1 MVSGYGIKSKIDN
14 ISINKTVLIV
24 LSVSMAVFV
33 WSFSAGIVNIALPT
47 ISQYMDIS
55 TYLVSWVVIVH
66 LLILT
71 SFMLI
76 FGRLGDIIGLKKVFL
91 TGIFLF
97 TVSSYLCGI
106 SLDFIQLL
114 LFRGLQGLG
123 SAMLLSISPAL
134 ISKHL
139 NANFQA
145 KGFAA
150 LSASTAIALAA
161 GYGVGGLTIQ
171 YFDWN
176 WIFLIVVP
184 LGIIAF
190 VLNFFFIPPD
200 KYEEKKLDF
209 DLVGA
214 FLILIVMVILILS
227 IYAAKDLGLTSKWF
241 IGGLCF
247 DFILFSGL
255 IHWENKQKYPI
266 FDLDLLKDIKLLLP
280 LLATFL
286 ITLVLMGTIFLVPF
300 YLDLIMGYS
309 TAFSGML
316 ILIPTLLVLIAG
328 PLSGVITDK
337 FGSKIPTVISCILLM
352 ISLGFFILIDQNVGI
367 IFILLALS
375 ARFLS
380 EGFFA
385 PANNK
390 QIMKNGYKGNI
401 GSISSLM
408 NTSKYMGV
416 ILGVVVFSAIFES
429 TIIQQTNNL
438 ADMPVT
444 GALHLAAPIS
454 VLLNGFQNT
463 FLFGLIISLSV
474 LFMVLISRQW
484 EG

>member
-1 MVSGYGIKSKIDN
+1 MVSGYDIKSKMDN
-14 ISINKTVLIV
+14 ININKTVLIV

-33 WSFSAGIVNIALPT
+33 WSFSAGTVNIALPT

-76 FGRLGDIIGLKKVFL
+76 FGRLGDIIGLRKVFL
-91 TGIFLF
+91 MGICVF

-106 SLDFIQLL
+106 SIDFVQLL

-139 NANFQA
+139 NPNFQA

-150 LSASTAIALAA
+150 ISAATTIALAA
-161 GYGVGGLTIQ
+161 GYGAGGLTLQ
-171 YFDWN
+171 YCDWN
-176 WIFLIVVP
+176 WVFLIVVP

-190 VLNFFFIPPD
+190 ILNFFFIPPD
-200 KYEEKKLDF
+200 TFHEKKLDF

-227 IYAAKDLGLTSKWF
+227 IYVAKDMGLTSKWF
-241 IGGLCF
+241 IGGICF

-266 FDLDLLKDIKLLLP
+266 FDLNLLKDSKLLLP
-280 LLATFL
+280 LLAAFL
-286 ITLVLMGTIFLVPF
+286 ITLVFMGTIFLVPF

-309 TAFSGML
+309 TAFSGIL

-337 FGSKIPTVISCILLM
+337 FGSKIPTVISCIFLL
-352 ISLGFFILIDQNVGI
+352 ISLGFFILTDPTTGI
-367 IFILLALS
+367 IFILIALS
-375 ARFLS
+375 TRFLS

-390 QIMKNGYKGNI
+390 QIMKNGYKGNR

-408 NTSKYMGV
+408 NTSKYMGI
-416 ILGVVVFSAIFES
+416 ILGVVIFDAIFES
-429 TIIQQTNNL
+429 TIVQQTTNL
-438 ADMPVT
+438 ANMPVT
-444 GALHLAAPIS
+444 GALHLAAPVS
-454 VLLNGFQNT
+454 VLLSGFQNA
-463 FLFGLIISLSV
+463 FLLGLTISLSV
-474 LFMVLISRQW
+474 LVMVLLSRQW